1 MRPRPGKARR
11 QTFPPP
17 SPGLREGRR
26 AMRMRLFQR
35 AGSHRCTASTA
46 SSTRPPFP
54 ARKAA
59 PLALVSSG
67 DGQRQFAKSRSDVR
81 TCSQPPRRSKPFP
94 VRRAV
99 PPSGRGRFPCFSN
112 LFRRRAAPL
121 ALVSSGDG
129 QRQFAKSRSDVRT
142 CSQPPRLSKP
152 FPVRG
157 AAAPPR
163 RGRFP
168 CFSNLFQRARPRPL
182 RWFRQAMVSGSL
194 QNQDQTSA
202 HAASRRAAQNL
213 FQRAGAQRLQSAGV
227 SPAFQTF
234 SGAGAQRLAPNPGT
248 RRNGGGHRLPDR
260 MLAPAHAASRRKS
273 AAADRAWVIDPRVQK

>member
-1 MRPRPGKARR
+1 MLRRSPAKARR
-11 QTFPPP
+11 RTA
-17 SPGLREGRR
+17 LRVRHISAKIRRRLPCARVPARRAGRR
-26 AMRMRLFQR
+26 SRRLR
-35 AGSHRCTASTA
+35 TACGRGGGLCA
-46 SSTRPPFP
+46 CAFSSAQGHTD
-54 ARKAA
+54 A
-59 PLALVSSG
+59 PRL
-67 DGQRQFAKSRSDVR
+67 
-81 TCSQPPRRSKPFP
+81 P
-94 VRRAV
+94 RAV
-99 PPSGRGRFPCFSN
+99 RGR
-112 LFRRRAAPL
+112 LFRRA
-121 ALVSSGDG
+121 G
-129 QRQFAKSRSDVRT
+129 
-142 CSQPPRLSKP
+142 
-152 FPVRG
+152 
-157 AAAPPR
+157 
-163 RGRFP
+163 
-168 CFSNLFQRARPRPL
+168 PRPL

>member
-1 MRPRPGKARR
+1 MRRQTFPPPSHGLREGRPPHASAQPCKGAPEDCPARPAHLCKDTPEAAMRPRPGKARR

-54 ARKAA
+54 ARRAA

-94 VRRAV
+94 A
-99 PPSGRGRFPCFSN
+99 RG
-112 LFRRRAAPL
+112 
-121 ALVSSGDG
+121 G
-129 QRQFAKSRSDVRT
+129 
-142 CSQPPRLSKP
+142 
-152 FPVRG
+152 
-157 AAAPPR
+157 AAPPK

-168 CFSNLFQRARPRPL
+168 CFSNLFQRARP
-182 RWFRQAMVSGSL
+182 
-194 QNQDQTSA
+194 
-202 HAASRRAAQNL
+202 
-213 FQRAGAQRLQSAGV
+213 
-227 SPAFQTF
+227 
-234 SGAGAQRLAPNPGT
+234 QRLAPNPGT